1 MLEFYQLLNSEL
13 LKQKGTFTRSMVL
26 LSPILATGLSFINL
40 LFRYD
45 YLKGLEVNKDL
56 SSWNLLIIQHH
67 FLWILILPLT

>member
-1 MLEFYQLLNSEL
+1 MLEFYQLLNYEL

-26 LSPILATGLSFINL
+26 LSPILAVGLSFINL

-45 YLKGLEVNKDL
+45 YLKGLEANKDL
-56 SSWNLLIIQHH
+56 SSWNLFIFQHH